1 MSEQLPA
8 RTLAQIV
15 DIQREQIDGL
25 KRYIAEIER
34 GKTEAL
40 DLAAGLEARIAE
52 LEADNQRLRGQS
64 LLRKVGEPL
73 PEGCYCAPG
82 KCAAPRPNWCR
93 DFNKRD
99 ALLGGG
105 ENGI

>member
-1 MSEQLPA
+1 MSKCKC
-8 RTLAQIV
+8 TM
-15 DIQREQIDGL
+15 REAMVGDGC
-25 KRYIAEIER
+25 EICNPEMAKEVLR
-34 GKTEAL
+34 
-40 DLAAGLEARIAE
+40 DRIAGLEAENR
-52 LEADNQRLRGQS
+52 RLRGQS

-105 ENGI
+105 E